1 MRALKLIREMAKEG
15 IIPQGEVESLR
26 RRGTTGKNDVVS
38 FLVEQGLADEEKIA
52 EFISERYGIPRIDL
66 DQIDLEERVLNLLP
80 VEFMRKNKVVPFEKR
95 GRTLKVAMANP
106 LDLSVIDDIEFIT
119 GTDVQPYVAPV
130 SQIQSV
136 LDQHF
141 ERMEDLQDI
150 LSSLSENLLEVVE
163 EEEDTVDVTDL
174 SQAVEQAPV
183 VRFVNSLLADAV
195 RKGASDIH
203 LEPGE
208 RVFRVRYRIDGILYE
223 AMQPPLRLK
232 DAIISRIKVMAKM
245 DIAERRLPQDGRIK
259 IRLGDRSIDL
269 RVSTVP
275 VVWGEKVVMRVLD
288 KGSVKFD
295 LRALGFE
302 EWSLKQVEKALRQPY
317 GMILVTGPTGSG
329 KTTTLYSM
337 LQILNTP
344 DVNIL
349 TVEDPVEYEFPGIN
363 QVNVKEEIGL
373 DFARA
378 LRAFLRQDPDIIMV
392 GEIRDQETATIA
404 VRAAITG
411 HLVLSTLHTND
422 APSAVVRLLD
432 MGVEPFMVASSLT
445 LIIAQRLVRKICT
458 NCIEETTLH
467 PEVLRELHLTPE
479 ETEGV
484 TFYRGTGCRAC
495 NQSGYKGRIGIYEVL
510 PVTHEIR
517 NMILEHAPID
527 AIREKA
533 IEQGMITLR
542 ESALHKLFQGI
553 TTAEEVLRVTKDI

>member
-458 NCIEETTLH
+458 NCMEETTLH

>member
-295 LRALGFE
+295 LKALGFE

-458 NCIEETTLH
+458 NCMEETTLH